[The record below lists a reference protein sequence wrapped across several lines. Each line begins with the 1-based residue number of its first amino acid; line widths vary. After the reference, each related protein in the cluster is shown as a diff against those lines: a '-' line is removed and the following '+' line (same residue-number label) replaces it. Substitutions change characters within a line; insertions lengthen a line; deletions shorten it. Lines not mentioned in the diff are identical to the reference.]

1 MLTKGQEILFKGQEI
16 LSKGKESR
24 SKERFKI
31 FYQRVK
37 RC

>member
-1 MLTKGQEILFKGQEI
+1 MLTKDPEILFKGQEI